1 MRGLCV
7 LAVLFTWSASE
18 AEPRRVAVDTP
29 IEAFTANPATEPALV
44 LFVNRCSG
52 TCTITGGA
60 MNDARNHLSSIPAAG
75 NYVVEEYKNAAGL
88 TGVAADAEWNAVL
101 ACLKDVYSPY
111 HVTVTDAQPAE
122 GVAYNEAIVA
132 GMPQNVGLGTDIL
145 GIAPLANDCSAQS
158 NVMSFSFAN
167 YHSTTERVNNIC
179 WTAAQESGHA
189 YGLDHEYMFEDGES
203 ACSDP
208 TTYRMDCG
216 GRKFFRNRF
225 AKCGEDKI
233 RKCRCTPSQNSH
245 QKLLTVFG
253 AGTVTTGPP
262 TATMTFPT
270 DGITVAAGWGVRV
283 EAGSERGVNKVEL
296 YLNGSRWAVAPGA
309 KFGSRGQLNPA
320 AYSLVV
326 PPAVPD
332 GVIDVSVRVLDDLG
346 AEASTP
352 TVTITKGSPCAN
364 ASSCLANQTCDAGRC
379 TYPAPKGDLGDT
391 CGYDQYCKSWSCIE
405 ATSGEKRCV
414 TECRTNV
421 TASCP
426 ADFMC
431 LPTADTEAGVCWP
444 TDTGGCCSAGDS
456 QSWSH
461 FAFGAVLLAMLRR
474 KRRAVVCSRR

>member
-1 MRGLCV
+1 MRRLCV
-7 LAVLFTWSASE
+7 LAVLFCWSASA

-29 IEAFTANPATEPALV
+29 VEAFTAHPAAEPALV

-52 TCTITGGA
+52 TCAITGGA
-60 MNDARNHLSSIPAAG
+60 MNDARSHLTSIPAPG
-75 NYVVEEYKNAAGL
+75 SYIVEEYKNAAGL
-88 TGVAADAEWNAVL
+88 TGTAADAEWNAVL
-101 ACLKDVYSPY
+101 DCLKDVYSPY
-111 HVTVTDAQPAE
+111 NVVVTDVKPAD

-167 YHSTTERVNNIC
+167 YHSATERVNNIC

-189 YGLDHEYMFEDGES
+189 YGLDHQYVFEDGES

-233 RKCRCTPSQNSH
+233 RKCRCSTSQNSH

-253 AGTVTTGPP
+253 AGTVTTAPP
-262 TATMTFPT
+262 TATLTFPT
-270 DGITVAAGWGVRV
+270 NGITVAAGWSARV

-296 YLNGSRWAVAPGA
+296 YLNGSRWAVQPGV

-320 AYSLVV
+320 SYTLMV
-326 PPAVPD
+326 PATVPD
-332 GVIDVSVRVLDDLG
+332 GVMDVYARALDDLG
-346 AEASTP
+346 AETSTA
-352 TVTITKGSPCAN
+352 TVTVTKGSPCTSA
-364 ASSCLANQTCDAGRC
+364 ASCLDKQTCDAGRC
-379 TYPAPKGDLGDT
+379 MYPAPAGELGDE
-391 CGYDQYCKSWSCIE
+391 CSYDQYCKSWSCIE
-405 ATSGEKRCV
+405 ATSGDKRCV
-414 TECRTNV
+414 SECRTNE

-426 ADFMC
+426 VNFMC
-431 LPTADTEAGVCWP
+431 LPTGDTEAGVCWP
-444 TDTGGCCSAGDS
+444 TDTGGCCSAGRDGS
-456 QSWSH
+456 QA
-461 FAFGAVLLAMLRR
+461 FAFSAVLLVMLRR
-474 KRRAVVCSRR
+474 KRKSVVCSRR